1 MNNLLIVL
9 VLLVAAGAIAWLVVA
24 YFRQVLYVPEGQA
37 GLVYHHGLYVR
48 RNNVG
53 RHIIWGRGWT
63 IKLVDLR
70 RTSFVAPGQDV
81 LTSDNVRLK
90 GNLLISYQVTDPARA
105 AHETQN
111 YASDIH
117 YLAQLALRAAV
128 NNMAAEALLGQKLE
142 IGAQLLARIQPE
154 AIKIGVNV
162 LRLEVD
168 FVPPEPPPKTTAQS
182 NNPQ

>member
-1 MNNLLIVL
+1 MNNSLIVL
-9 VLLVAAGAIAWLVVA
+9 VPLVAAGAVTWLVVA

-48 RNNVG
+48 RNNAG

-63 IKLVDLR
+63 MKLVDLR
-70 RTSFVAPGQDV
+70 RTSFVVLGQDV

-111 YASDIH
+111 YTNDVH
-117 YLAQLALRAAV
+117 YLAQLALRAVV

-142 IGAQLLARIQPE
+142 LGAQLLARIQPE
-154 AIKIGVNV
+154 AIKIGVSV

-168 FVPPEPPPKTTAQS
+168 FVPLDPHPKATPQS
-182 NNPQ
+182 NDPK